1 MAAALGRDSE
11 CGDGYQGSTA
21 RATGLSL
28 VSWVLFASSGP
39 LAKAVL
45 DAGWTPAAVTAVRIG
60 LAAVLLAP
68 GVALL
73 RPRALRFRRAEL
85 WLPLGYGLLGVA
97 GVQLFFFVAVSRIP
111 VAVAMVLVNLSPVLV
126 ALWVRVVRRTRLSAA
141 VWLGIALA
149 VAGLVLI
156 AGLGRGAKLD
166 FLGVAAGLA
175 SAVCSAGYFLL
186 GERGAQR
193 HDPLGMTAAGL
204 AIGAV
209 ATIAVSP
216 LSTIAIA
223 SSPVLLGTATIPVW
237 LALLILAVFG
247 TVLPYLAGLHALG
260 GLPVA
265 LAGVLALAEPLVAA
279 LLAWLLLGQALG
291 PVQLVG
297 MAVLLGGGTLVQTGK
312 PAPQPGLAAGQA
324 KPVTS
329 SRRRP

>member
-1 MAAALGRDSE
+1 MADHGT
-11 CGDGYQGSTA
+11 TA

-28 VSWVLFASSGP
+28 LSWTLFASSGP

-45 DAGWTPAAVTAVRIG
+45 DAGWSPAAVTAVRIG

-73 RPRALRFRRAEL
+73 RPRALRFRRDEL

-97 GVQLFFFVAVSRIP
+97 GVQLFFFVAVSRVP

-126 ALWVRVVRRTRLSAA
+126 ALWVRVVRRTRLAA
-141 VWLGIALA
+141 RVWLGIALA
-149 VAGLVLI
+149 IAGLVLI
-156 AGLGRGAKLD
+156 AGLGPGVKLD
-166 FLGVAAGLA
+166 VLGIAAGLA

-186 GERGAQR
+186 GERGARR

-204 AIGAV
+204 TIGAV

-216 LSTIAIA
+216 LWTLEAA
-223 SSPVLLGTATIPVW
+223 SGPVTLGTATVPVW
-237 LALLILAVFG
+237 LALGVLAVFG

-279 LLAWLLLGQALG
+279 VLAWVLLGQELG
-291 PVQLVG
+291 AGQLIGVGMLLVG
-297 MAVLLGGGTLVQTGK
+297 GVVVSVD
-312 PAPQPGLAAGQA
+312 PGSNRDQHSRRL
-324 KPVTS
+324 TS
-329 SRRRP
+329 SPPPP

>member
-1 MAAALGRDSE
+1 MTG
-11 CGDGYQGSTA
+11 QGGIA

-45 DAGWTPAAVTAVRIG
+45 DAGWSPAAVTAVRIG
-60 LAAVLLAP
+60 LAAVLLTP

-73 RPRALRFRRAEL
+73 RPRALRFRRGEL

-126 ALWVRVVRRTRLSAA
+126 ALWARVVRRTRLPAA

-149 VAGLVLI
+149 IAGLVLI
-156 AGLGRGAKLD
+156 AGPGPGAKLD

-186 GERGAQR
+186 GERGARR

-209 ATIAVSP
+209 ATIAISP
-216 LSTIAIA
+216 LWTLEVA
-223 SSPVLLGTATIPVW
+223 SGPVALGGATIPVW
-237 LALLILAVFG
+237 LALAILAVFG

-260 GLPVA
+260 GLPVT
-265 LAGVLALAEPLVAA
+265 LAGLLALAEPLVAA
-279 LLAWLLLGQALG
+279 VLAGVLLGQALG
-291 PVQLVG
+291 PGQLLG
-297 MAVLLGGGTLVQTGK
+297 AVMLLGGGAGTARGLVSVR
-312 PAPQPGLAAGQA
+312 PGSHRDEHSRV
-324 KPVTS
+324 PTS
-329 SRRRP
+329 SPPPP